1 MLNFEFILPVGRNKW
16 QTYISSKLL
25 EAEICVSFEPGGDIR
40 ILPTALVFQNLREIP
55 MVERDLPNKKE
66 FPNTTDFNKTKMS
79 FTIGLIP
86 AALRAAIR
94 FL

>member
-1 MLNFEFILPVGRNKW
+1 
-16 QTYISSKLL
+16 
-25 EAEICVSFEPGGDIR
+25 
-40 ILPTALVFQNLREIP
+40 